1 MKRRAVGEVV
11 AMLAVFCAVVAIG
24 ESATNAANGLTVFL
38 KDGSRIVGTSPK
50 EILPFRAGFGRIEIP
65 MALVAS
71 LAMNSDGET
80 AVVQF
85 RNDDRLTGIPM
96 LDVVSVDA
104 VFGSFKIPLT
114 AIRRFTVSVLS
125 SIADVDLHY
134 GFDDAGEQVPDNSGR
149 NHVGQ
154 ATRVQYRTDAGGDK
168 VAVFGGGA
176 HIVVGGTPISFDRD
190 FTIAAWVCPE
200 RPAANEW
207 EPMIVSRWTQQP
219 TKGVRLSL
227 RGPRDNANTG
237 KLCLIGDTGEVV
249 GFGET
254 ALVPGAWRHVA
265 VTFQKEGQ
273 KATFFVDG
281 HVDGTTSG
289 RGSFSSADTELL
301 VACGNWP
308 RGTSGFVGAMD
319 DLVIAARALGET
331 EVKALFERNAARA
344 GTSLAR

>member
-1 MKRRAVGEVV
+1 MKRNVTGKVLGA
-11 AMLAVFCAVVAIG
+11 LALFCAASAIG
-24 ESATNAANGLTVFL
+24 EPATNAANRLTVFL
-38 KDGSRIVGTSPK
+38 TDGSRIVGTSPK
-50 EILPFRAGFGRIEIP
+50 ESMSFRAGFGRIEIP
-65 MALVAS
+65 FALVAS
-71 LAMNSDGET
+71 LAMNRDGET

-85 RNDDRLTGIPM
+85 RNDDRVTGVPM
-96 LDVVSVDA
+96 LDVVAVDA

-114 AIRRFTVSVLS
+114 SIRRFMVSGLS
-125 SIADVDLHY
+125 NVADVDLHY
-134 GFDDAGEQVPDNSGR
+134 VFDDAGEQVPDNSGKSR
-149 NHVGQ
+149 NGQ
-154 ATRVQYRTDAGGDK
+154 AIRVRYRTDAVGDK

-207 EPMIVSRWTQQP
+207 EPMIVSRWTGQP

-237 KLCLIGDTGEVV
+237 KLCLVGDTGEVV

-254 ALVPGAWRHVA
+254 ALGPGAWRHVA
-265 VTFQKEGQ
+265 VTFQQEGQ

-319 DLVIAARALGET
+319 DLVIAARSLGET

-344 GTSLAR
+344 GTPLAR